1 MKKVVIL
8 GCENSHAD
16 TFLNFIKEGA
26 YPEIEVLGVYSDEAE
41 AARKLNGQF
50 GVKIMK
56 TYTEA
61 VGLADGVIVTARH
74 GDNHYKYASPYI
86 KEGAVMFIDKPFT
99 INEEEAVK
107 FIKELKASGVRV
119 SGGSCCKYIDL
130 VQEIKKD
137 HQNNVGGKT
146 LGGLMRAPV
155 TLKNEYGNFFF
166 YSQHLV
172 EMVCE
177 AYGYYP
183 KSVKADNVNGN
194 VTVVFKYEGFNITGL
209 YVSESSL
216 YYVSRHTLSGVKGSV
231 ADVNPCFKKEF
242 DEFYGM
248 LTGKEQERDYAEL
261 IAPVFVINAIN
272 RSMES
277 GTEEAVKRY
286 EI

>member
-99 INEEEAVK
+99 IKEEEAVK

-137 HQNNVGGKT
+137 HQNNVGGET
-146 LGGLMRAPV
+146 VGGLMRAPV

-194 VTVVFKYEGFNITGL
+194 VTVVFKYEGFNIAGL

-216 YYVSRHTLSGVKGSV
+216 YYVSRHTLSSVKGSV

-277 GTEEAVKRY
+277 GAEEAVKRY

>member
-99 INEEEAVK
+99 IKEEEAVK

-137 HQNNVGGKT
+137 HQNNVGGET
-146 LGGLMRAPV
+146 VGGLMRAPV

-216 YYVSRHTLSGVKGSV
+216 YYVSRHTLSSVKGSV

-277 GTEEAVKRY
+277 GAEEAVKRY